1 MRIHQVKISV
11 ELTPAQCE
19 YLRFLEFNK
28 VKAEDKE
35 FVSQNEAY
43 RRFGRGNVERW
54 VKLRKIKQYKRP
66 TRIEHSLKELLN
78 AAYTV
83 QDYFE

>member
-19 YLRFLEFNK
+19 YLKFLEFNK
-28 VKAEDKE
+28 VTAEDKE

-54 VKLRKIKQYKRP
+54 VKFRKIKQYKRP
-66 TRIEHSLKELLN
+66 SRIEFSLKELLN